1 MLAGRKT
8 TIMKQ
13 LQAHENEVKTIA
25 KKRLEKRQHLET
37 KLISPQEVNVELEK
51 QLRKLATKGVVALFN
66 AVAKAKKEAAAVEDA
81 KASAKEERVEKK
93 ALFLAPSRAETN
105 TKESRN
111 EKKRKLAQRQLEKDT
126 DNQHSEKGNDS
137 TSNKKSKWSVVND
150 DVATDELMVSLS
162 RCVILSVI
170 NECLLCVL

>member
-1 MLAGRKT
+1 MPVLAGRKT

-66 AVAKAKKEAAAVEDA
+66 AVAKAKKEAASIEDA

-105 TKESRN
+105 AKESRN
-111 EKKRKLAQRQLEKDT
+111 EKKRKLAQQQQEKNGD
-126 DNQHSEKGNDS
+126 DEHSEKGN
-137 TSNKKSKWSVVND
+137 TSNKKSKWTVVND

-162 RCVILSVI
+162 RCFILSI